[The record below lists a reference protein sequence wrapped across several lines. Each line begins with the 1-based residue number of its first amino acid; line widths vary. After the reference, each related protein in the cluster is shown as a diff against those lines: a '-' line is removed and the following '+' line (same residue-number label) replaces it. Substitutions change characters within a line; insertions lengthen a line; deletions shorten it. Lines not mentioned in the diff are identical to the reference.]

1 MIAVYIVC
9 SILVLL
15 LISFFVGS
23 FIAFR
28 LAYYN
33 KNDKDI
39 TYDVLTG
46 VGYDQFHDQMIELIK
61 GSDILPYEQV
71 SIKSFDEL
79 TLYGRLYIVDEKA
92 PIHIQFHGYRGQAV
106 RDFSGGVRVPQEN
119 GHNVLLVDQRA
130 HGKSSGHVITF
141 GIKERRDVLSWVDF
155 VKNRFGNDAKIILEG
170 ISMGAATV
178 LMASNF
184 DMPNVKAIFADCP
197 YSSPREIILKVSKEM
212 GLPDFI
218 SIPVLSFGAFLYGR
232 FNWNSASAL
241 ESVKDSKYPIL
252 IIHGR
257 ADRFV
262 PVEMSRK
269 IKEANPN
276 IRLEE
281 FDDAAHGM
289 SYMVDDAR
297 YKRIVKEFV
306 DNCLNR
312 ESD

>member
-1 MIAVYIVC
+1 MIAVIIVC
-9 SILVLL
+9 SILGLL
-15 LISFFVGS
+15 LLTFFVAS

-46 VGYDQFHDQMIELIK
+46 VGYDQFHEQMIELIK
-61 GSDILPYEQV
+61 GSDVLPYEEV
-71 SIKSFDEL
+71 SIQSFDKL
-79 TLYGRLYIVDEKA
+79 TLKARLYVIDEKA
-92 PIHIQFHGYRGQAV
+92 PVHIQFHGYRGQAV
-106 RDFSGGVRVPQEN
+106 RDFSGGVRLPMEN

-130 HGKSSGHVITF
+130 HGKSGGHVISF
-141 GIKERRDVLSWVDF
+141 GVKERRDVLSWIDF
-155 VKNRFGNDAKIILEG
+155 VKSRFGDDVKIVLEG

-197 YSSPREIILKVSKEM
+197 YSSPKEIILKVSRSM
-212 GLPDFI
+212 GLPDFLA
-218 SIPVLSFGAFLYGR
+218 IPLLSFGALFYGR
-232 FNWNSASAL
+232 FNWNSASAV
-241 ESVKDSKYPIL
+241 ESVKETKIPIL

-257 ADRFV
+257 ADRYV
-262 PVEMSRK
+262 PIEMSRK
-269 IKEANPN
+269 IKDANPN

-289 SYMVDDAR
+289 SYMVDMER
-297 YKRIVKEFV
+297 YKRTVKAFMDE
-306 DNCLNR
+306 NLK
-312 ESD
+312 

>member
-1 MIAVYIVC
+1 MIAVIIIC
-9 SILVLL
+9 SILGLFLLYL
-15 LISFFVGS
+15 LIGS

-46 VGYDQFHDQMIELIK
+46 VGYDQYHEQMLELIK
-61 GSDILPYEQV
+61 GSDILPYEEV
-71 SIKSFDEL
+71 SVKSFDNL
-79 TLYGRLYIVDEKA
+79 TLKARLYIIDEKA
-92 PIHIQFHGYRGQAV
+92 PVHIQFHGYRGQAV
-106 RDFSGGVRVPQEN
+106 RDFSGGVRLPIES

-141 GIKERRDVLSWVDF
+141 GIKERRDVLSWIDF
-155 VKNRFGNDAKIILEG
+155 VKSRFGDDVKIVLEG

-197 YSSPREIILKVSKEM
+197 YSSPKEIILKVSRGM

-218 SIPVLSFGAFLYGR
+218 AIPLLSFGALFYGH
-232 FNWNSASAL
+232 FNWNEASAVR
-241 ESVKDSKYPIL
+241 SVKESKYPIL
-252 IIHGR
+252 IIHGL
-257 ADRFV
+257 ADRYV
-262 PVEMSRK
+262 PIEMSRK
-269 IKEANPN
+269 IKEANPS
-276 IRLEE
+276 IILEE

-289 SYMVDDAR
+289 SYMVDMER
-297 YKRIVKEFV
+297 YKCIVKEFV
-306 DNCLNR
+306 NTNLNK
-312 ESD
+312 ESE

>member
-1 MIAVYIVC
+1 MP
-9 SILVLL
+9 LE
-15 LISFFVGS
+15 FEKQ
-23 FIAFR
+23 
-28 LAYYN
+28 YYN

-71 SIKSFDEL
+71 SIKSFDKL

-130 HGKSSGHVITF
+130 HGKSEGHIITF
-141 GIKERRDVLSWVDF
+141 GIKERKDVLSWVDF
-155 VKNRFGNDAKIILEG
+155 VKSRFGDEVKIVLEG

-184 DMPNVKAIFADCP
+184 NMPNVKAIFADCP
-197 YSSPREIILKVSKEM
+197 YSSPKEIILKVSRSM
-212 GLPDFI
+212 GLPDFL
-218 SIPVLSFGAFLYGR
+218 SIPLLSFGALFYGH
-232 FNWNSASAL
+232 FNWNSATAV

-257 ADRFV
+257 ADRYV
-262 PVEMSRK
+262 PIEMSRK
-269 IKEANPN
+269 IKGANPN

-306 DNCLNR
+306 DNSLNR
-312 ESD
+312 ESE

>member
-1 MIAVYIVC
+1 MIAVIIVC
-9 SILVLL
+9 SILGLL
-15 LISFFVGS
+15 LLTFFVAS

-46 VGYDQFHDQMIELIK
+46 VGYDQFHEQMIELIK
-61 GSDILPYEQV
+61 GSDVLPYEEV
-71 SIKSFDEL
+71 SIQSFDKL
-79 TLYGRLYIVDEKA
+79 TLKARLYVIDEKA
-92 PIHIQFHGYRGQAV
+92 PVHIQFHGYRGQAV
-106 RDFSGGVRVPQEN
+106 RDFSGGVRLPMEN

-130 HGKSSGHVITF
+130 HGKSGGHVISF
-141 GIKERRDVLSWVDF
+141 GVKERRDVLSWIDF
-155 VKNRFGNDAKIILEG
+155 VKSRFGDDVKIVLEG

-197 YSSPREIILKVSKEM
+197 YSSPKEIILKVSRSM
-212 GLPDFI
+212 GLPDFLA
-218 SIPVLSFGAFLYGR
+218 IPLLSFGALFYGH
-232 FNWNSASAL
+232 FNWNSASAV
-241 ESVKDSKYPIL
+241 ESVKETKIPIL

-257 ADRFV
+257 ADRYV
-262 PVEMSRK
+262 PIEMSRK
-269 IKEANPN
+269 IKDANPN

-289 SYMVDDAR
+289 SYMVDMER
-297 YKRIVKEFV
+297 YKHTVKAFMDE
-306 DNCLNR
+306 NLK
-312 ESD
+312 

>member
-1 MIAVYIVC
+1 MIVAIIVG
-9 SILVLL
+9 SILGLL
-15 LISFFVGS
+15 LISFLIGS

-61 GSDILPYEQV
+61 GSDVLPYEQV
-71 SIKSFDEL
+71 SIKSFDKL

-130 HGKSSGHVITF
+130 HGKSEGHVITF

-155 VKNRFGNDAKIILEG
+155 VKSRFGDDVKIVLEG

-197 YSSPREIILKVSKEM
+197 YSSPKEIILKVSRSM
-212 GLPDFI
+212 GLTDFL
-218 SIPVLSFGAFLYGR
+218 SIPLLSFGALFYGH
-232 FNWNSASAL
+232 FNWNSASAV

-257 ADRFV
+257 ADRYV
-262 PVEMSRK
+262 PIEMSRK

-289 SYMVDDAR
+289 SYMVDEAR

-306 DNCLNR
+306 DNSLNR
-312 ESD
+312 ESE

>member
-1 MIAVYIVC
+1 MIAVIIVC
-9 SILVLL
+9 SILGLL
-15 LISFFVGS
+15 LLTFFVAS

-46 VGYDQFHDQMIELIK
+46 VGYDQFHEQMIELIK
-61 GSDILPYEQV
+61 GSDVLPFKEV
-71 SIKSFDEL
+71 SIQSFDKL
-79 TLYGRLYIVDEKA
+79 TLKARLYVIDKKA
-92 PIHIQFHGYRGQAV
+92 PVHIQFHGYRGQAV
-106 RDFSGGVRVPQEN
+106 RDFSGGVRLPMEN

-130 HGKSSGHVITF
+130 HGKSGGHVISF
-141 GIKERRDVLSWVDF
+141 GVKERRDVLSWIDF
-155 VKNRFGNDAKIILEG
+155 VKSRFGDDVKIVLEG

-197 YSSPREIILKVSKEM
+197 YSSPKEIILKVSRSM
-212 GLPDFI
+212 GLPDFLA
-218 SIPVLSFGAFLYGR
+218 IPLLSFGALFYGH
-232 FNWNSASAL
+232 FNWNSASAV
-241 ESVKDSKYPIL
+241 ESVKETKIPIL

-257 ADRFV
+257 ADRYV
-262 PVEMSRK
+262 PIEMSRR
-269 IKEANPN
+269 IKDANPN

-289 SYMVDDAR
+289 SYMVDMER
-297 YKRIVKEFV
+297 YKHTVKAFMNE
-306 DNCLNR
+306 NLK
-312 ESD
+312 

>member
-1 MIAVYIVC
+1 MIVAIIVG
-9 SILVLL
+9 SILGLL
-15 LISFFVGS
+15 LISFLIGS

-61 GSDILPYEQV
+61 GSDVLPYEQV
-71 SIKSFDEL
+71 SIKSFDKL

-130 HGKSSGHVITF
+130 HGKSSGHIITF
-141 GIKERRDVLSWVDF
+141 GIKERKDVLSWVDF
-155 VKNRFGNDAKIILEG
+155 VKSRFGDEVKIVLEG

-184 DMPNVKAIFADCP
+184 NMPNVKAIFADCP
-197 YSSPREIILKVSKEM
+197 YSSPKEIILKVSRSM
-212 GLPDFI
+212 GLPDFL
-218 SIPVLSFGAFLYGR
+218 SIPLLSFGAFFYGH
-232 FNWNSASAL
+232 FNWTEASAV

-257 ADRFV
+257 ADRYV
-262 PVEMSRK
+262 PIEMSRK

-276 IRLEE
+276 IILEE

-289 SYMVDDAR
+289 SYMVDEAR

-306 DNCLNR
+306 DNSLNR
-312 ESD
+312 ESE

>member
-1 MIAVYIVC
+1 MIAVIIVC
-9 SILVLL
+9 SILGLL
-15 LISFFVGS
+15 LLTFFVAS

-46 VGYDQFHDQMIELIK
+46 VGYDQFHEQMIELIK
-61 GSDILPYEQV
+61 GSDVLPYEEV
-71 SIKSFDEL
+71 SIQSFDKL
-79 TLYGRLYIVDEKA
+79 TLKARLYVIDEKA
-92 PIHIQFHGYRGQAV
+92 PVHIQFHGYRGQAV
-106 RDFSGGVRVPQEN
+106 RDFSGGVRLPMEN

-130 HGKSSGHVITF
+130 HGKSGGHVISF
-141 GIKERRDVLSWVDF
+141 GVKERRDVLSWIDF
-155 VKNRFGNDAKIILEG
+155 VKSRFGDDVKIVLEG

-197 YSSPREIILKVSKEM
+197 YSSPKEIILKVSRSM
-212 GLPDFI
+212 GLPDFLA
-218 SIPVLSFGAFLYGR
+218 IPLLSFGALFYGR
-232 FNWNSASAL
+232 FNWNSASAV
-241 ESVKDSKYPIL
+241 ESVKETKIPIL

-257 ADRFV
+257 ADRYV
-262 PVEMSRK
+262 PIEMSRK
-269 IKEANPN
+269 IKDANPN

-289 SYMVDDAR
+289 SYMVDMER
-297 YKRIVKEFV
+297 YKHTVKAFMDE
-306 DNCLNR
+306 NLK
-312 ESD
+312 